1 MNGVFGIQNDKKT
14 FNKHNAII
22 KKVLSKLIKKMGL
35 NYIKQITPSNHHN
48 LISYVE
54 RVKRKRV
61 NKQKRE
67 KLLTL
72 LGQDSKKE
80 AKDVEMK
87 SVESDLSSASDNGY
101 DEDDGEQG
109 ENYSLNS
116 DDDSESDSDEIKGG
130 DTLMTDDIDIPRV
143 DDIPVVSR
151 LAKEQKAMY
160 SKPPKLEELKK
171 TKDRVSMMM

>member
-72 LGQDSKKE
+72 LG
-80 AKDVEMK
+80 
-87 SVESDLSSASDNGY
+87 
-101 DEDDGEQG
+101 
-109 ENYSLNS
+109 
-116 DDDSESDSDEIKGG
+116 
-130 DTLMTDDIDIPRV
+130 
-143 DDIPVVSR
+143 
-151 LAKEQKAMY
+151 
-160 SKPPKLEELKK
+160 
-171 TKDRVSMMM
+171 